1 MKINNNVILITGGA
15 TGIGFALARTLCEN
29 NKVIICGRRENK
41 LIEAKKILP
50 KINVKKCDITS
61 KTERDE
67 LLKYISN
74 TFGGLNVLINNAG
87 VQKPINFALGNNEFA
102 DKDFEIDINF
112 KAQVYMISTFMPLL
126 LKSENSSI
134 INISSGLAFVPLSNF
149 PIYCATKAA
158 LHSFSISLRHQLR
171 KTNIKVFEV
180 MPPYVYDTE
189 LKDGKINLEKPPFG
203 ISSEE
208 FAKIVINGLTN
219 DKYEIGPGGTNDLS
233 NIIKED
239 FYKRFDMMNK

>member
-1 MKINNNVILITGGA
+1 
-15 TGIGFALARTLCEN
+15 
-29 NKVIICGRRENK
+29 
-41 LIEAKKILP
+41 
-50 KINVKKCDITS
+50 
-61 KTERDE
+61 
-67 LLKYISN
+67 
-74 TFGGLNVLINNAG
+74 
-87 VQKPINFALGNNEFA
+87 
-102 DKDFEIDINF
+102 
-112 KAQVYMISTFMPLL
+112 MISTFMPLL

-149 PIYCATKAA
+149 PLYCATKAA